1 MARLLSVTLGAALAG
16 VLVLSAKQA
25 ATPERG
31 VAAPVLADARTLFV
45 SGHSLTAPLPPLLQD
60 LARGSGRTLSVEAH
74 LADGSSIRQRLAA
87 GPAAIPP
94 PGTDVL
100 LVTERHWILDTMS
113 REGTV
118 NELRTLDQRFRA
130 DNPTGETFFYVPW
143 STLADTSAPD
153 DWIRHERMVAPLWA
167 CLARRASD
175 SPAARPGSRQ
185 IHLVP
190 ASLALADLA
199 EALNRR
205 PDDFPGFA
213 EMTPRE
219 VGAALFSD
227 DVHLTPLGGYFVAVV
242 TSATIFGDVPANA
255 PVPAGL
261 DAARA
266 ESLRDF
272 AMRFV
277 AAWRETS
284 MRAEVCSE
292 RVGPGLALAY
302 AGYAATVAQG
312 PNASFP
318 RRQLESLR
326 QSLRLFRQLYL

>member
-25 ATPERG
+25 ATPEQG

-45 SGHSLTAPLPPLLQD
+45 SGHSLTAHLPPLLED
-60 LARGSGRTLSVEAH
+60 LAHGAGRTLSVEAH

-94 PGTDVL
+94 PGTDIL

-118 NELRTLDQRFRA
+118 GELRTLDQRFRA

-143 STLADTSAPD
+143 ATLANTAAPD

-175 SPAARPGSRQ
+175 SPARAGSRQ

-190 ASLALADLA
+190 AALALADLT
-199 EALNRR
+199 EALNRT

-213 EMTPRE
+213 GMSPRE

-242 TSATIFGDVPANA
+242 TDATIFGDGSANA

-272 AMRFV
+272 ALRFV

-284 MRAEVCSE
+284 MRAETCSQ
-292 RVGPGLALAY
+292 RIGPALALAY
-302 AGYAATVAQG
+302 AGYAAKVAQG
-312 PNASFP
+312 PDAGLA

-326 QSLRLFRQLYL
+326 QSFRLFRQLYL